1 VIRKFSGAWP
11 VKHYIDAI
19 NAYDAEILERLK
31 SDPRRKVVYP
41 SQQDFA
47 TARVVFDTVVT
58 QWAGSTPRNR
68 TLLDKVDA
76 EIAEFRLAR

>member
-1 VIRKFSGAWP
+1 
-11 VKHYIDAI
+11 
-19 NAYDAEILERLK
+19 
-31 SDPRRKVVYP
+31 VVYP

-76 EIAEFRLAR
+76 EIAEFRSVR